1 MEELKK
7 DYYIKIVGKQEVDGE
22 SDVIEVETTASYECK
37 DGIKYISYTE
47 YIEDEEGQSEKDTL
61 VKIESDTLISII
73 RTGEFQSQLMLELDR
88 QHQCYYSTPFG
99 EMLIKVYAGAME
111 VELDEDGGFVRV
123 QYSLNFNSD
132 FGSENEFM
140 IELHK
145 LPYKTE

>member
-7 DYYIKIVGKQEVDGE
+7 NYLIKIVGKQEVEGE
-22 SDVIEVETTASYECK
+22 TDVIEVETTASYEQK
-37 DGIKYISYTE
+37 DGVKYISYTE
-47 YIEDEEGQSEKDTL
+47 YIEDEDGQSEKETL
-61 VKIESDTLISII
+61 VKIDSDTLVTII

-99 EMLIKVYAGAME
+99 EMLIKVYTGAME
-111 VELDEDGGFVRV
+111 IELDEDGGHVRV

-132 FGSENEFM
+132 FGSENEFL

-145 LPYKTE
+145 LPHKTE